1 MSEHGFMRTD
11 VTDLSLTDLMAQAGV
26 LSQQGQVPVAIA
38 LYRAWLAVR
47 VADPLRYVALFN
59 LGVLHGSLQQP
70 QEAEPLYREA
80 LRLQPTLLQARL
92 NLGHAL
98 ENQGKLDDAV
108 AQWQQVLDELASV
121 PQPDVA
127 LQLHALNNLA
137 RALESAKRYDEA
149 EAYMARSLQVEPD
162 QSAVLQHYVHIRQ
175 KQCKWPVYQPIGDVT
190 VNRQLLSTSA
200 LAMLAAYDDPALQL
214 LAARQFVHEK
224 VQAPVPRKPR
234 RVRQP
239 GERIR
244 IGYLSGDLCMH
255 AVGLLTVELFELH
268 DREKFEVFG
277 FCWSKDDG
285 SPLRERIVKAFDHHV
300 RIGHLSDEQAAQVI
314 EACGIDILV
323 DLQGLTSGAR
333 PNILMPRP
341 AGAVQVSYLGLP
353 GTSALPTV
361 DYIVADDFVFP
372 PELEPFMTE
381 RPLRLPRCYQ
391 VSDRQRE
398 VGPPLTRAACGLPED
413 RFVFAAFNNNYKITP
428 EVFATWMRI
437 LTQVPNSVLWLMAD
451 NRWSEQNLR
460 DQAKAHGVD
469 PVRLIFAGRAFPA
482 EYMARLA
489 LPDLFLDTL
498 PYNAGTTANDILWMG
513 TPILTCS
520 GRTYIS
526 RMCGSLLTA
535 VGLPDLI
542 TFSLEEYERKAVQ
555 LGRNPKRIAS
565 HKRYLAQ
572 YRTENALFDVLQ
584 LVRDLEHA
592 LSDTL
597 HRP

>member
-108 AQWQQVLDELASV
+108 AQWQQVLDELAAV

-190 VNRQLLSTSA
+190 INRQLLSTSA

-224 VQAPVPRKPR
+224 TQAPVPRKPR
-234 RVRQP
+234 RVRQA

-268 DREKFEVFG
+268 DRSRFEVFG
-277 FCWSKDDG
+277 FCWSNDDG
-285 SPLRERIVKAFDHHV
+285 SPLRERLIKAFDHHV
-300 RIGHLSDEQAAQVI
+300 RIGHLSDEQAAQV
-314 EACGIDILV
+314 
-323 DLQGLTSGAR
+323 
-333 PNILMPRP
+333 
-341 AGAVQVSYLGLP
+341 
-353 GTSALPTV
+353 
-361 DYIVADDFVFP
+361 
-372 PELEPFMTE
+372 
-381 RPLRLPRCYQ
+381 
-391 VSDRQRE
+391 
-398 VGPPLTRAACGLPED
+398 
-413 RFVFAAFNNNYKITP
+413 
-428 EVFATWMRI
+428 
-437 LTQVPNSVLWLMAD
+437 
-451 NRWSEQNLR
+451 
-460 DQAKAHGVD
+460 
-469 PVRLIFAGRAFPA
+469 
-482 EYMARLA
+482 
-489 LPDLFLDTL
+489 
-498 PYNAGTTANDILWMG
+498 
-513 TPILTCS
+513 
-520 GRTYIS
+520 
-526 RMCGSLLTA
+526 
-535 VGLPDLI
+535 
-542 TFSLEEYERKAVQ
+542 
-555 LGRNPKRIAS
+555 
-565 HKRYLAQ
+565 
-572 YRTENALFDVLQ
+572 
-584 LVRDLEHA
+584 
-592 LSDTL
+592 
-597 HRP
+597 

>member
-1 MSEHGFMRTD
+1 MRTD

>member
-108 AQWQQVLDELASV
+108 AQWQQVLDELAAV

-190 VNRQLLSTSA
+190 INRQLLSTSA

-224 VQAPVPRKPR
+224 TQAPVPRKPR
-234 RVRQP
+234 RVRQA

-268 DREKFEVFG
+268 DRSRFEVFG
-277 FCWSKDDG
+277 FCWSNDDG
-285 SPLRERIVKAFDHHV
+285 SPLRERLIKAFDHHV

-333 PNILMPRP
+333 PNILMQRP
-341 AGAVQVSYLGLP
+341 AGAVQISYLGLP

-361 DYIVADDFVFP
+361 DYIIADDFVFP

-381 RPLRLPRCYQ
+381 KPLRLPRCYQ
-391 VSDRQRE
+391 VSDRQRD
-398 VGPPLTRAACGLPED
+398 VGPPLTRAACGLPDD

-437 LTQVPNSVLWLMAD
+437 LTQVPDSVLWLMAD

-460 DQAKAHGVD
+460 DQAQVQGID

-520 GRTYIS
+520 GKTYIS

-542 TFSLEEYERKAVQ
+542 TFSLAEYECKAVQ
-555 LGRNPKRIAS
+555 LGRNPKIIEIYKQYLLQ
-565 HKRYLAQ
+565 HKSKA
-572 YRTENALFDVLQ
+572 NLFDVPQ
-584 LVRDLEHA
+584 LVSELESSFSG
-592 LSDTL
+592 LL
-597 HRP
+597 

>member
-1 MSEHGFMRTD
+1 MSTE
-11 VTDLSLTDLMAQAGV
+11 VSKLSLTDLMAQAGV
-26 LSQQGQVPVAIA
+26 LSQQGQVAAAIA
-38 LYRAWLAVR
+38 LYRTWLAAR
-47 VADPLRYVALFN
+47 PADPLRYVALFN
-59 LGVLHGSLQQP
+59 LGVLHGLLQQP

-80 LRLQPTLLQARL
+80 LRLQPALMQARL

-98 ENQGKLDDAV
+98 ENQGQLDAAV
-108 AQWQQVLDELASV
+108 AQWQQVLVELAV
-121 PQPDVA
+121 LPQPDVT

-149 EAYMARSLQVEPD
+149 EAYMARSLQVEPE

-175 KQCKWPVYQPIGDVT
+175 KQCKWPVYQPLGEVT

-214 LAARQFVHEK
+214 LAARQFVHDK
-224 VQAPVPRKPR
+224 VQAPAPRKPR
-234 RVRQP
+234 CVRQP

-268 DREKFEVFG
+268 DREKFEVYG

-333 PNILMPRP
+333 PNILMQRP
-341 AGAVQVSYLGLP
+341 AGAVQISYLGLP

-372 PELEPFMTE
+372 LELEPFMTE
-381 RPLRLPRCYQ
+381 KPLRLPRCYQ
-391 VSDRQRE
+391 VSDRKRD

-437 LTQVPNSVLWLMAD
+437 LTQVPDSVLWLMAD

-460 DQAKAHGVD
+460 DQAQSHGVD
-469 PVRLIFAGRAFPA
+469 PARLIFAGRAFPA

-555 LGRNPKRIAS
+555 LGRNPRMISVYKL
-565 HKRYLAQ
+565 YLSEH
-572 YRTENALFDVLQ
+572 RFRSELFDIPG
-584 LVRDLEHA
+584 LVGDIEAA
-592 LSDTL
+592 LL
-597 HRP
+597 GLL

>member
-108 AQWQQVLDELASV
+108 AQWQQVLDELAAV

-190 VNRQLLSTSA
+190 INRQLLSTSA

-224 VQAPVPRKPR
+224 TQAPVPRKPR
-234 RVRQP
+234 RVRQA

-268 DREKFEVFG
+268 DRSRFEVFG
-277 FCWSKDDG
+277 FCWSNDDG
-285 SPLRERIVKAFDHHV
+285 SPLRERLIKAFDHHV

-333 PNILMPRP
+333 PNILMQRP
-341 AGAVQVSYLGLP
+341 AGAVQISYLGLP

-381 RPLRLPRCYQ
+381 KPLRLPRCYQ
-391 VSDRQRE
+391 VSDRQRD
-398 VGPPLTRAACGLPED
+398 VGPPLTRAACGLPDD

-437 LTQVPNSVLWLMAD
+437 LTQVPDSVLWLMAD

-460 DQAKAHGVD
+460 DQAKVQGID
-469 PVRLIFAGRAFPA
+469 PARLIFAGRAFPA

-555 LGRNPKRIAS
+555 LGRNPRRIAS

-572 YRTENALFDVLQ
+572 YRKENALFDISQ
-584 LVRDLEHA
+584 LVGDLENR
-592 LSDTL
+592 LSDVL
-597 HRP
+597 CY